1 MGVKNFYSMSPLD
14 LMTLSGKDPEIVE
27 GTGRPSHLIDP
38 RKKDKAWRLAMVK
51 SIYNDFNRYCPNLF
65 YNNRLGYNETVNF
78 IQGIQNPQKYLR
90 LIDQNQSHNTN
101 LTQKNHDKRVLNLL
115 SKYFRLLNGRLND
128 VEFDITIKPNNSLA
142 RAQEDEYRTLLQVYM
157 QLNKILEESKV
168 GQIEDF
174 LGQQGI
180 DIPDNNEELEMQMQ
194 MSKPSQLA
202 MFLKRAIREINYLD
216 KIDQKFSEADYNLV
230 AFGATGIK
238 TTINANGVPT
248 RTPVDPRNL
257 IAGFSTT
264 EDGRDM
270 SEVGEFRMATI
281 NDIAMEDGGK
291 DLSPEDLKEIERYCL
306 GRYGNEQVSTYN
318 RNSAF
323 TQTEV
328 LYGKY
333 RCLVV
338 DLYWYSYDE
347 SVAVAKYNKDGN
359 PIMVTKP
366 FDYYRGREADY
377 EKKYPEKRIY
387 RTKTQNIYKASWIV
401 GTDYIFNHGL
411 LKNISRPST
420 DIFSAALPISIIC
433 PLIKNGRT
441 VSIIEEM
448 ITIVD
453 RADRFWQKMEESL
466 AHARPP
472 GFEIDVDSL
481 MAAISGLADQG
492 YTFDKALEMI
502 MEHNIV
508 IKSTKSMGGIA
519 NGNRPFEERLG
530 GLGADFGQY
539 YEGLQGCIQLLQ
551 EISGMSGVAAASPE
565 KYTGKKVAELATTSA
580 EYSIRHLF
588 RAKKTLYENV
598 MQTSVRLL
606 LDSICYGDS
615 EVLRKYIGD
624 NAFEFI
630 KQNANAYECVLMIE
644 FRPTQEEWQHV
655 YEAASIALKV
665 PLEQGG
671 ISYAD
676 YVRVMDCET
685 IEEAEQLLRLLYNK
699 NKKQAEKQQILLQQT
714 NGEEQRKS
722 AEQAAAMQ
730 QQQLAMQLEHEKQ
743 SIALQTESQLALKK
757 ADFLYLV
764 EEKKLEGLIKADH
777 IETQGGIDRQIT
789 EIEAKFNMD
798 RLKQKETMP
807 KKK

>member
-1 MGVKNFYSMSPLD
+1 MKNFYSMSPLD
-14 LMTLSGKDPEIVE
+14 LATLSGKAPDMVE

-38 RKKDKAWRLAMVK
+38 RKKDKGWVLGMVK
-51 SIYNDFNRYCPNLF
+51 AAYNDFNRYCPNLF
-65 YNNRLGYNETVNF
+65 YNNRLGYDENVNF
-78 IQGIQNPQKYLR
+78 IQGIQNPGKYQR
-90 LIDQNQSHNTN
+90 IVDQNISHNTN

-115 SKYFRLLNGRLND
+115 SKYFRLLTGRLND

-142 RAQEDEYRTLLQVYM
+142 RAQDDEYRAMLQTYM
-157 QLNKILEESKV
+157 QLSKILEENKV
-168 GQIEDF
+168 GQLSDF
-174 LGQQGI
+174 IGQQGFE
-180 DIPDNNEELEMQMQ
+180 IPDNNEELEIQMQ

-202 MFLKRAIREINYLD
+202 MFIKRAIREINYLD
-216 KIDQKFSEADYNLV
+216 KVDQKFSEADYNLV
-230 AFGATGIK
+230 AFGCTGIK
-238 TTINANGVPT
+238 TTINSNGVPT

-257 IAGFSTT
+257 LAGFSTT

-281 NDIAMEDGGK
+281 NDIAQEDINK
-291 DLSPEDLKEIERYCL
+291 DLCYDDLKYIEKFCM
-306 GRYGNEQVSTYN
+306 GRYGNLASTATSSVFG
-318 RNSAF
+318 RADDLF
-323 TQTEV
+323 
-328 LYGKY
+328 GKY
-333 RCLVV
+333 RAQLL
-338 DLYWYSYDE
+338 DIYFYSYDE
-347 SVAVAKYNKDGN
+347 YVSVAKPNKAGN
-359 PIMVTKP
+359 QIMVQKP
-366 FDYYRGREADY
+366 FDYYRSREDDY
-377 EKKYPEKRIY
+377 HKKYPEKRMY
-387 RTKTQNIYKASWIV
+387 RTRTQNVYKATWVV
-401 GTDYIFNHGL
+401 GTDFIYNWGL
-411 LKNISRPST
+411 VKNISRPST

-472 GFEIDVDSL
+472 GFEIDVDSF
-481 MAAISGLADQG
+481 MSAISGLADQG
-492 YTFDKALEMI
+492 YNFDKALEMV

-508 IKSTKSMGGIA
+508 IKSTKNMGGIA
-519 NGNRPFEERLG
+519 NGNRPFEERPG
-530 GLGADFGQY
+530 GLGSDFGQY

-565 KYTGKKVAELATTSA
+565 KYTGKKVAELATASA

-606 LDSICYGDS
+606 LDSIVYGDS

-644 FRPTQEEWQHV
+644 FRPTKDEWQHI
-655 YEAASIALKV
+655 YDAASIAIKV
-665 PLEQGG
+665 PLAEGG
-671 ISYAD
+671 ISYVD
-676 YVRVMDCET
+676 YVKVVDSET
-685 IEEAEQLLRLLYNK
+685 IEEAEQLLRLMYNRNIRK
-699 NKKQAEKQQILLQQT
+699 AEQQQIKLQQT

-722 AEQAAAMQ
+722 AEQAAQMQ
-730 QQQLAMQLEHEKQ
+730 QQQLAMQLDHEQ
-743 SIALQTESQLALKK
+743 RTIALETQAALSLKK

-764 EEKKLEGLIKADH
+764 EEKKLEGLIKGDH
-777 IETQGGIDRQIT
+777 IEIQGNIDRQIT
-789 EIEAKFNMD
+789 EIEAQYNMD
-798 RLKQKETMP
+798 RLKKKEPVT